1 MKGLRH
7 ALEQEIRELL
17 QAHGVEVEVK
27 LSRPPRPGMGDYATN
42 TAFLM
47 ARTLRRPPAELAQ
60 ELAGWLQYHPAVA
73 RAEAAGGF
81 VNLTLNDSFLVDRL
95 RMELNEDPLPPLPVR
110 TEDRVVVEFVSANPT
125 GPLNVVSA
133 RAAAVGDTLVR
144 VMRFA
149 GIPAD
154 REYYVNDAGGQI
166 RALQGSLEYRAGLRE
181 ALPEDGYGGA
191 YVTEL
196 ARVLQAEHV
205 PLERWAEEAVQRILD
220 GQMSVLHRY
229 RVTFEAVVRESWVRQ
244 SPYPAQVRSRLAEH
258 LYEKD
263 GALYFRTTAFPAFR
277 DDKDRVLVRSNGEP
291 TYFFWDL
298 AYHLYKADRGYTR
311 MIDLWGPDHQGYIP
325 RMKAGLEA
333 LGVGGD
339 RLEVLIVQQ
348 VNLFREGQRVRM
360 SKRKGEFYAM
370 EDLLEEVGVDAT
382 RFFMLQR
389 AVNTPL
395 DFDLTLARTLSQEN
409 PVYYVQY
416 SHARVVNLLR
426 FAREKGLDPDP
437 AALTHLVHPEERALA
452 MQLLRFY
459 DLVQEVAASREVHRL
474 PHYLL
479 EVSRAFHQFYQKVRV
494 VTEDAEESR
503 RKLALVELFRRV
515 MRAGL
520 SLIGVSAPE
529 RM

>member
-7 ALEQEIRELL
+7 FLEQEIRQRLKDR
-17 QAHGVEVEVK
+17 GVEVEVR
-27 LSRPPRPGMGDYATN
+27 LSLPPRPEMGDYATN
-42 TAFLM
+42 AAFLM
-47 ARTLRRPPAELAQ
+47 ARTLRRPPGELAR
-60 ELAGWLQYHPAVA
+60 ELAKWIQDLPAIA
-73 RAEAAGGF
+73 RADASGGF
-81 VNLTLNDSFLVDRL
+81 VNLTLEDAFLVQQL
-95 RMELNEDPLPPLPVR
+95 KEVFTEDPLPPLPTR
-110 TEDRVVVEFVSANPT
+110 TRERVVVEFVSANPT
-125 GPLNVVSA
+125 GPLNVVNA

-166 RALQGSLEYRAGLRE
+166 RALQGSIEYRAGRRE
-181 ALPEDGYGGA
+181 TLPEDGYGGT
-191 YVTEL
+191 YVADL
-196 ARVLQAEHV
+196 ARALDRENIPVAQ
-205 PLERWAEEAVQRILD
+205 WAKEAVRRILE
-220 GQMSVLHRY
+220 GQLEVLRRY
-229 RVTFEAVVRESWVRQ
+229 RVTFEAVVRESWIRE
-244 SPYPAQVRSRLAEH
+244 SPYPQLVKERLAPY
-258 LYEKD
+258 LYEKE
-263 GALYFRTTAFPAFR
+263 GAVYFRSTAFPDFR
-277 DDKDRVLVRSNGEP
+277 DDKDRVLIRSNGEP

-311 MIDLWGPDHQGYIP
+311 LIDLWGPDHQGYIP

-333 LGVGGD
+333 LGVGGHQ
-339 RLEVLIVQQ
+339 LEVMIVQQ

-416 SHARVVNLLR
+416 SHARVVNLLKY
-426 FAREKGLDPDP
+426 AREKGHAPEFSWLEGFTHP
-437 AALTHLVHPEERALA
+437 AERTLGR
-452 MQLLRFY
+452 MLLRFY
-459 DLVQEVAASREVHRL
+459 DLVQDVADSREVHRL

-479 EVSRAFHQFYQKVRV
+479 DLSRTFHQFYQNVRV
-494 VTEDAEESR
+494 VTEASR
-503 RKLALVELFRRV
+503 ETRRRLALVEMFRRV
-515 MRAGL
+515 MKAGL
-520 SLIGVSAPE
+520 DLMGVEAPE